1 MSSFHCKFSEL
12 NRSERERERVSEI
25 ERGRKEGRQGVG
37 GGFCSFVL
45 LAIVTCWIKKKEIWE
60 EIGKREN
67 FR

>member
-1 MSSFHCKFSEL
+1 M
-12 NRSERERERVSEI
+12 SER